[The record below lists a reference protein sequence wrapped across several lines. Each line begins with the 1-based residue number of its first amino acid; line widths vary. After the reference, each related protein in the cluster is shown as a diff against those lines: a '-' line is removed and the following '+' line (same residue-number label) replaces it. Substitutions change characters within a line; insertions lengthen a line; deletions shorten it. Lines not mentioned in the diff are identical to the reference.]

1 MVGQVGIMSER
12 LDEAYIWVRQN
23 LFSEWDEDGAWK
35 IIEGCGPK
43 YYKKHPSEWQE
54 EGAYYGGECD
64 SDNKHIYISPPYLE
78 GKSDDEM
85 HELIVHEIAHAISS
99 KSHREEG
106 GWPLEMRK
114 AAERAKNVVEVKLAD
129 LIEGDRKSYEGVE
142 EL

>member
-1 MVGQVGIMSER
+1 MSER
-12 LDEAYIWVRQN
+12 LDEAYIWIRQN
-23 LFSEWDEDGAWK
+23 LFSEWDEDGTWE
-35 IIEGCGPK
+35 IIEAYGPV
-43 YYKKHPSEWQE
+43 YGNICPSKWEE
-54 EGAYYGGECD
+54 EGAKYEAECD
-64 SDNKHIYISPPYLE
+64 SDNKRIYISPPYLE

-85 HELIVHEIAHAISS
+85 YELIVHEIAHAISS

-114 AAERAKNVVEVKLAD
+114 AAERAKDVGEVKLAD